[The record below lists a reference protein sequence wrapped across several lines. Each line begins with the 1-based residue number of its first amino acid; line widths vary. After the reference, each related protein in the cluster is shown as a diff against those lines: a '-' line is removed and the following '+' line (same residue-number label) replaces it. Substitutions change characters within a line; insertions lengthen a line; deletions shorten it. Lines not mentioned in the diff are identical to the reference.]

1 MSEETPTEPSAA
13 ATEPG
18 SAAPESEGS
27 KPSGAKATAF
37 EVPRWAAAALA
48 ALVLLG
54 VGFAIGWVAAPGGG
68 EHHRFEFSEGRM
80 PGGGGGGP
88 GGDGLPGGPN
98 GRTLPQVPVPGP
110 GSLNGVFLGVRT
122 QDATGSP
129 SGAQVL
135 TVVSGSPAEQ
145 AGLKAG
151 DVITAVDG
159 SPVTSAAQLAERIR
173 AHQPGDQVTLTYTRS
188 GSSAQAQVK
197 LGSPRTA
204 ASSPSA

>member
-1 MSEETPTEPSAA
+1 MSEETPTEPGAA
-13 ATEPG
+13 AAEPRSASTEG
-18 SAAPESEGS
+18 EGS

-37 EVPRWAAAALA
+37 EVPRWAAVAGA

-68 EHHRFEFSEGRM
+68 EHHRFEFSEGRGLPGGRG
-80 PGGGGGGP
+80 PGGGV
-88 GGDGLPGGPN
+88 LPGGPN

-110 GSLNGVFLGVRT
+110 GSVSGVFLGVRT

-159 SPVTSAAQLAERIR
+159 SPVTTAAQLAERIR

-188 GSSAQAQVK
+188 GISAQAPVK
-197 LGSPRTA
+197 LGTPRTA
-204 ASSPSA
+204 ASTPSA

>member
-1 MSEETPTEPSAA
+1 MSDESPTEPGAA
-13 ATEPG
+13 ATESG
-18 SAAPESEGS
+18 SATEGEGS
-27 KPSGAKATAF
+27 KPSGLKATAF
-37 EVPRWAAAALA
+37 EVPRWAAVAVA

-68 EHHRFEFSEGRM
+68 GHHRFEFSEGR
-80 PGGGGGGP
+80 
-88 GGDGLPGGPN
+88 GLPGGLRGPGGGVLPGGPD
-98 GRTLPQVPVPGP
+98 GRNLPQLPVPGP
-110 GSLNGVFLGVRT
+110 GSVSGVFLGVRT

-135 TVVSGSPAEQ
+135 MVVSGSPADQ
-145 AGLKAG
+145 AGLKSG

-159 SPVTSAAQLAERIR
+159 SPVTSAAQLAQQIR
-173 AHQPGDQVTLTYTRS
+173 AHQPGDQVTLTYARG

-197 LGSPRTA
+197 LGAPRTA

>member
-1 MSEETPTEPSAA
+1 MSDETPTEPGAA

-18 SAAPESEGS
+18 SAATEGEAS

-37 EVPRWAAAALA
+37 EVPRWAAAAVA

-68 EHHRFEFSEGRM
+68 EHHRFEFSDGRGFPGGRG
-80 PGGGGGGP
+80 PGGGI
-88 GGDGLPGGPN
+88 LPGGPN
-98 GRTLPQVPVPGP
+98 GRTLPQLPVPGP
-110 GSLNGVFLGVRT
+110 GSTSGVFLGVRT
-122 QDATGSP
+122 QDATGS

-135 TVVSGSPAEQ
+135 TVVTGSPADQ

-151 DVITAVDG
+151 DVITAVDS
-159 SPVTSAAQLAERIR
+159 SPVTSAAQLAAQIR
-173 AHQPGDQVTLTYTRS
+173 AHQPGDQVTLTYMRS

-197 LGSPRTA
+197 LGTPRTA